1 LAAMAHPAGGL
12 RRDLVLHLHG
22 GAVDDI
28 GGDVGEVGEAPVNVH
43 ATKIRQPVRGRA
55 RFDSKRLE
63 GASLE
68 GAEARGV
75 RVG

>member
-1 LAAMAHPAGGL
+1 
-12 RRDLVLHLHG
+12 
-22 GAVDDI
+22 VDDI

>member
-1 LAAMAHPAGGL
+1 
-12 RRDLVLHLHG
+12 V
-22 GAVDDI
+22 GA
-28 GGDVGEVGEAPVNVH
+28 VGEAPVNVH

-68 GAEARGV
+68 GGGGERGAG
-75 RVG
+75 RVS